1 MIGKSIDILIIAET
15 KIDSSFPNTRFII
28 EKFLRSV
35 KLDRNTFGG
44 GVLIHAQ
51 EDIPSKHKRPDDMEE
66 RFIEINLRKVK
77 WQLTKYKK
85 PINFCSKKGRKKIYS
100 NSDIK
105 NVYLF
110 TYLFIYLFIIYLYQY
125 LYRLKYALINVQY
138 QTP

>member
-28 EKFLRSV
+28 EKFLMSF

-44 GVLIHAQ
+44 GVLIYAQ

-66 RFIEINLRKVK
+66 RFNEINLRKVK

-85 PINFCSKKGRKKIYS
+85 PINFCSKKERKKIYS

-110 TYLFIYLFIIYLYQY
+110 TYLFIYLSFIY
-125 LYRLKYALINVQY
+125 INIC
-138 QTP
+138 TG